1 MALLVNIAKTWLHR
15 LRSTSSQRL
24 VKALSAQIDSICL
37 LISLLLYSS
46 YTDKKLKCLK
56 YKILLSMSIQISL
69 SKEDEGGDNKFM
81 FVFFINILGLLT
93 H

>member
-1 MALLVNIAKTWLHR
+1 MPEIE
-15 LRSTSSQRL
+15 
-24 VKALSAQIDSICL
+24 
-37 LISLLLYSS
+37 
-46 YTDKKLKCLK
+46 
-56 YKILLSMSIQISL
+56 ILLSMSIQNVYL

>member
-1 MALLVNIAKTWLHR
+1 MPEIE
-15 LRSTSSQRL
+15 
-24 VKALSAQIDSICL
+24 
-37 LISLLLYSS
+37 
-46 YTDKKLKCLK
+46 
-56 YKILLSMSIQISL
+56 ILLSMSIQISL